1 MLVQARVRSE
11 RAAGPK
17 RVHTERCCERPDGE
31 KHTRISCLVLLA
43 KSLAILVYVTDFST
57 GTDPHR
63 LGICN
68 RHYFCPNFTPVPSST
83 RPCILTKARS
93 LV

>member
-31 KHTRISCLVLLA
+31 KHISCLVVS
-43 KSLAILVYVTDFST
+43 KKFS
-57 GTDPHR
+57 H

-68 RHYFCPNFTPVPSST
+68 RHCFCPNFTPVPSST

>member
-17 RVHTERCCERPDGE
+17 QHRKSCAVSAPTA
-31 KHTRISCLVLLA
+31 KNISLAFVLLA
-43 KSLAILVYVTDFST
+43 KSLAIL
-57 GTDPHR
+57 P
-63 LGICN
+63 ICN

>member
-31 KHTRISCLVLLA
+31 KHRGLSLAFVLLA
-43 KSLAILVYVTDFST
+43 KSLAIL
-57 GTDPHR
+57 P
-63 LGICN
+63 ICN